1 MNEVEKSKV
10 YVKLDE
16 RSRIICCDGGYTTPK
31 DLSGWTQID
40 EGTGD
45 KYNLC
50 QSHYFDGELYTAD
63 GIPHYKLVDGKAIER
78 TVEEIEADR
87 AALHKPVDTTAQLK
101 AAVSVARMVVAN
113 SIKNDS
119 ATANDVIA
127 AAPLFDEWVR
137 GSYKVNDVR
146 NHGGQPW
153 KCRQDHDNAVYPDI
167 EPGTVAGAV
176 FWINFHATS
185 KELALPWV
193 APTGAHDVYKTGEYM
208 VYTDGKTYECLSDTN
223 FSPEDFP
230 QAWKVVDI

>member
-16 RSRIICCDGGYTTPK
+16 HSRIIGCEGGYTTPS
-31 DLSGWTQID
+31 DLSDWVEID
-40 EGTGD
+40 EGYGD
-45 KYNLC
+45 RYNLC
-50 QSHYFDGELYTAD
+50 QSNYFEKALRTYD
-63 GIPHYKLVDGKAIER
+63 GIPQYRLADGKPVER
-78 TVEEIEADR
+78 THEEIESDR
-87 AALHKPVDTTAQLK
+87 AALPKPVDTTAQLES
-101 AAVSVARMVVAN
+101 AVSVARMVVTN

-119 ATANDVIA
+119 ATTNDVIA
-127 AAPLFDEWVR
+127 AAPLFDKWVK
-137 GSYKVNDVR
+137 GCYKVNDVR
-146 NHGGQPW
+146 NHKGQPW